1 MSPCSYKL
9 CLSFST
15 LTLFSLCARH
25 FFVLEAALAFLWV
38 IGCLAGSLFSVY
50 LMTVV
55 TTKVVS
61 RPSQMSLGA
70 KLILA
75 ENLCP

>member
-1 MSPCSYKL
+1 MSPCSCKL

-15 LTLFSLCARH
+15 FTLFSLCARH

-50 LMTVV
+50 LTVV
-55 TTKVVS
+55 TPKVVS
-61 RPSQMSLGA
+61 RPSQMSPGGKIDLG
-70 KLILA
+70 
-75 ENLCP
+75 